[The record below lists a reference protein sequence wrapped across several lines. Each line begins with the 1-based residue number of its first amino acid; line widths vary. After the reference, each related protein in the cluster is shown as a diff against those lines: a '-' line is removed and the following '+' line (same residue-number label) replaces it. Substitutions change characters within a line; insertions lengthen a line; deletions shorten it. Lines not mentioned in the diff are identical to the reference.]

1 MLFRSGD
8 GFPGWYE
15 NILSPQM
22 LLRVPPEQRAD
33 LLLEVDVKGLA
44 AWLSLQPAARRE
56 AFVGQLSTSV
66 QTAIKASMSFGSR
79 LEQLDLARKGQAELV
94 SSVRRRIARGTVTF
108 PELVN

>member
-1 MLFRSGD
+1 
-8 GFPGWYE
+8 
-15 NILSPQM
+15 
-22 LLRVPPEQRAD
+22 LRA
-33 LLLEVDVKGLA
+33 G
-44 AWLSLQPAARRE
+44 E

-94 SSVRRRIARGTVTF
+94 SSVKRRIARGTVTF